1 MIRSAPRESPR
12 VSWLYFILCALAIF
26 LTVPFARAVRLFVT
40 EQWGRITFAYLV
52 VACVLAGAAWLIGS
66 LRRRGEFT
74 VAGGAWIAGVAV
86 VYLAWTAF
94 LAQRLSPEE
103 AFHFLEYGALSLL
116 AFRALSH
123 QVRDPSIY
131 PAAVLL
137 CAIVGTLDEFI
148 QWLTPGRVWALE
160 DVGLNAGSAVLMQ
173 IVLWKGIRPAWIS
186 QPVAAGSWR
195 RLARLG
201 SLSALLL
208 ALSLFNTPPRIAWY
222 AKRIPF
228 LGYLLR
234 HEGVMAEYGY
244 RYSDPET
251 GVFFSRFSLEA
262 LHRRDAEEGAVA
274 GRILE
279 EYREE
284 KRYAE
289 FLERYSPAVDPFV
302 HEARVHLFRRDRYRA
317 RIADFPDELS
327 EQRFHATVALKENRI
342 LEKYFPATLA
352 ASGQAWPPS
361 ERARLEALLD
371 PSMEYVSHVS
381 DQLIVSLTDWQ
392 LCGGILLLAGLLLIV
407 DSRLKSRI
415 RSGAADLADQSE
427 TGR

>member
-12 VSWLYFILCALAIF
+12 VSWLYFLLCALAIF
-26 LTVPFARAVRLFVT
+26 LTVPFARGVRLFVT
-40 EQWGRITFAYLV
+40 EQWGRVTFAYLV
-52 VACVLAGAAWLIGS
+52 AGCVLAGAGWLIGS
-66 LRRRGEFT
+66 LRRRGEFR
-74 VAGGAWIAGVAV
+74 VASVAWIAGVVV

-103 AFHFLEYGALSLL
+103 AFHFLEYGALSYL

-131 PAAVLL
+131 PASVLL

-160 DVGLNAGSAVLMQ
+160 DVGLNVGSAALMQ
-173 IVLWKGIRPAWIS
+173 IVLWKGIRPALIS
-186 QPVAAGSWR
+186 AEPVRARSWQR
-195 RLARLG
+195 VARLG
-201 SLSALLL
+201 ALSALLL

-222 AKRIPF
+222 AKRVPF

-234 HEGVMAEYGY
+234 HEGVMAEYGH

-251 GVFFSRFSLEA
+251 GVFFSRFSLGA
-262 LHRRDAEEGAVA
+262 LHRHDAEEGAAA

-289 FLERYSPAVDPFV
+289 FLERFSPAVDPFV

-317 RIADFPDELS
+317 RIADFPDDLS
-327 EQRFHATVALKENRI
+327 EQRFHATVAFRENRI

-352 ASGQAWPPS
+352 ASGQAWPLS

-371 PSMEYVSHVS
+371 PTMEYVSHVS

-392 LCGGILLLAGLLLIV
+392 LSGGILLVAGLLLIV
-407 DSRLKSRI
+407 GFRP
-415 RSGAADLADQSE
+415 
-427 TGR
+427 GRWA